1 MDSNNEALIL
11 TVLPNLWIGL
21 RRAAFQG
28 IANANARGKAL
39 LKIACPPFRG

>member
-1 MDSNNEALIL
+1 MDNNSEALIL

-28 IANANARGKAL
+28 IAHANIREKAL
-39 LKIACPPFRG
+39 LKIACPPI